1 VARQQLDLL
10 TRLEHDVLDRTV
22 PLADAL
28 RSCRTL
34 AKKTQADQLREWVTA
49 ELEGYRPLNAVP
61 DYRRVAVP
69 IMWSFD
75 VPYRGLVMQPFNVQ
89 LLPEGIRELLDEPVP
104 LNQPVDELEAMADQ
118 YEAQRK
124 PIQLEVFC
132 SDLLL
137 AIWNRNNPHGPRV
150 VAMTWSIDPPV
161 IRGVLGQVRTKLGDF
176 VAELRAEVGDGDQL
190 PSAAQADEALRA
202 AVPSLTI
209 SNSTVTIVTATTK
222 NGDIMPDAR
231 RTTIKGNRTKI
242 KGSTGNVS
250 VASAHVAQVDGGN
263 LDMEKIR
270 EFTELLG
277 QIAPTLGLV
286 ADQQSEF
293 QDGTDDLQQAAS
305 SPSPEKGRIRRAVGR
320 VLQVLRVAAPSAAQ
334 RMAISMGDEL
344 IRELGEEVARSLPH

>member
-10 TRLEHDVLDRTV
+10 ARLEQDARDRTV

-28 RSCRTL
+28 RTCRTL
-34 AKKTQADQLREWVTA
+34 ARQTQAAQLREWVTA

-69 IMWSFD
+69 IMWSVD
-75 VPYRGLVMQPFNVQ
+75 VPYRGIVTQPFNVRS
-89 LLPEGIRELLDEPVP
+89 LPDGIRERLDALVP
-104 LNQPVDELEAMADQ
+104 LNQSVDELEAMADQ

-137 AIWNRNNPHGPRV
+137 AIWNRNNPYGPRV

-161 IRGVLGQVRTKLGDF
+161 IRGVLGQVRTKLSEF

-209 SNSTVTIVTATTK
+209 NNSTVTIVAATTN

-231 RTTIKGNRTKI
+231 RTTIKGNKTKI
-242 KGSTGNVS
+242 TSSTGNVS
-250 VASAHVAQVDGGN
+250 VASAHIAQVDGGS

-270 EFTELLG
+270 EFAALVS
-277 QIAPTLGLV
+277 QIAPTLGLGPSQE
-286 ADQQSEF
+286 AEF
-293 QDGTDDLQQAAS
+293 QASTDDLEQAAGDLN
-305 SPSPEKGRIRRAVGR
+305 PEKGRIRRALDR

-334 RMAISMGDEL
+334 KLAISMGDDL
-344 IRELGEEVARSLPH
+344 IRELGTEIIRELPH